1 ITQSTIGAVYEN
13 ELDEMIRRWC
23 EKREKDHQL
32 EWYWDNVSHGNYVEK
47 IEGLEVERIEND
59 KVSVVESCQKSVNK
73 EHASESYSKILE
85 KDLKQVK
92 EEDKRLVF
100 DPEKFIESN
109 NIISDLQYDEV
120 DTKSIPIELGSERDA
135 TELGNANKKNNF
147 NIDNGNVENAGEIKR
162 SNIKKKHIQT
172 ISDKST
178 VVDLKGNILPD
189 LGRKY
194 QNGDNN
200 KKSIDAIKEKDVN
213 VDKQTEKAN
222 ISRVECMKMVK
233 ILIQEELKEGFDLG
247 ARYQGDNSGGR
258 MKKELNDSRLI
269 DINIE
274 TRKITFNKYAIP

>member
-1 ITQSTIGAVYEN
+1 MDV
-13 ELDEMIRRWC
+13 
-23 EKREKDHQL
+23 
-32 EWYWDNVSHGNYVEK
+32 
-47 IEGLEVERIEND
+47 
-59 KVSVVESCQKSVNK
+59 K
-73 EHASESYSKILE
+73 EILE

-92 EEDKRLVF
+92 
-100 DPEKFIESN
+100 
-109 NIISDLQYDEV
+109 V

-222 ISRVECMKMVK
+222 ISRVECMKYDNNFK
-233 ILIQEELKEGFDLG
+233 KNSNDG
-247 ARYQGDNSGGR
+247 AH
-258 MKKELNDSRLI
+258 
-269 DINIE
+269 
-274 TRKITFNKYAIP
+274 